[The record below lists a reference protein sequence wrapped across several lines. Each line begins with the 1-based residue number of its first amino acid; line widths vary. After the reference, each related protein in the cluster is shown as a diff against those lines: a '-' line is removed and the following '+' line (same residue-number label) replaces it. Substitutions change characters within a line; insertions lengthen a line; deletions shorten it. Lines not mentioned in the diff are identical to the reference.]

1 MYMHLTVRLWFQNFP
16 KSLNE
21 YDLQGKKKKDRGN
34 RIKWENYL
42 GKDGKD

>member
-21 YDLQGKKKKDRGN
+21 YDLQGEKKKKTEETELN
-34 RIKWENYL
+34 
-42 GKDGKD
+42 GKII